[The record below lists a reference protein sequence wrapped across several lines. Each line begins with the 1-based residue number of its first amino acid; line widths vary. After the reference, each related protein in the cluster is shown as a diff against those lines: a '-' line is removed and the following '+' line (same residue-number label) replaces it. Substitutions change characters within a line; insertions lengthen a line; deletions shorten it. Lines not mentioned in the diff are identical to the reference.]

1 MSSRSS
7 SPHPTTIVPPYHHHH
22 FATWEYNP
30 ARNNAGSSGGFK
42 ALPSSRGKRRQKK
55 EEEREVLR
63 IMDESYLPRR
73 PRGGDNGH
81 DLETEGELHDIDHR
95 PFPPINNMM
104 RSPQRTTTMGNDDI
118 SCLDVQHGLRKSRT
132 APAAYW
138 ETFNLPPPPFH
149 SHCMSQE
156 PEEAEVGLGLGG
168 AKLEY
173 EHGREREHRHPL
185 STSRRNT
192 TPTYYYLDNTQN
204 AINSGGGGKGT
215 GEGPSIESQGGRCV
229 LKKKRRG
236 NNEGEDRDEGKR
248 RGVIHEGDDNKEA
261 RERGEGTTMIVG
273 PKDKLHQTWVTTR
286 LGVHLK
292 VIRTQRWL
300 KEHM

>member
-22 FATWEYNP
+22 HFATWESNK

-55 EEEREVLR
+55 EEREVLR

-73 PRGGDNGH
+73 HRGGDGGH
-81 DLETEGELHDIDHR
+81 DLETRGELHDIDHR

-104 RSPQRTTTMGNDDI
+104 RSPQRAATMGYDNI
-118 SCLDVQHGLRKSRT
+118 SCLDVQHALRKPRT

-149 SHCMSQE
+149 SHCMLQE
-156 PEEAEVGLGLGG
+156 PEEVGLGVGG
-168 AKLEY
+168 AKVGY
-173 EHGREREHRHPL
+173 EREHRHPL
-185 STSRRNT
+185 STRRST
-192 TPTYYYLDNTQN
+192 TPAYYYLDNTQG
-204 AINSGGGGKGT
+204 AINNGAGGKGA
-215 GEGPSIESQGGRCV
+215 GEGPPIESQGGGCV

-248 RGVIHEGDDNKEA
+248 GGVNHEGDNDNKAA
-261 RERGEGTTMIVG
+261 RERYEGTTMIVR
-273 PKDKLHQTWVTTR
+273 PKDKLHQTWVATR